1 MALPVNEKR
10 KSLGSYRPSAN
21 RGTVCSG
28 LTVGEV
34 PPPWA
39 LVLTCPFLPPLQ
51 KSEYV

>member
-34 PPPWA
+34 PPTLGPGA
-39 LVLTCPFLPPLQ
+39 DLSFSSPSAE
-51 KSEYV
+51 K